1 MFCWH
6 CQDQNSDSGSVIS
19 GKEST
24 DHVCSES
31 CTDERLNV
39 MAVNWIVVC
48 IDPFIVLVHGQNIW
62 TSFFYVTNVIN
73 HFGNVRIEK
82 AR

>member
-1 MFCWH
+1 M
-6 CQDQNSDSGSVIS
+6 
-19 GKEST
+19 
-24 DHVCSES
+24 
-31 CTDERLNV
+31 DERLNV

-73 HFGNVRIEK
+73 HFGNVRIGK